1 MSSWLQLRHEP
12 LLNLDRAT
20 SQDEQE
26 IEIKPVIWILLAL
39 CGFVFFLTLAP
50 FAAFHIYLVTRNL
63 TSLEHMRPA
72 FPNIK
77 LPEHDLHP
85 LEAEGRPDRPARR
98 PSLDV
103 RRDRGW
109 RPDHMLN
116 RDERR
121 RAKRIAESNNPYD
134 LGWKRNVL
142 QVFDPDDKG
151 PSWRWFWPGGRGG
164 SSAIPEVL
172 SVAAIC

>member
-1 MSSWLQLRHEP
+1 M
-12 LLNLDRAT
+12 T

-26 IEIKPVIWILLAL
+26 IEIKPVIWILLTL

-50 FAAFHIYLVTRNL
+50 FAAFHIYLVSRNL

-85 LEAEGRPDRPARR
+85 LEVEGRPDRPARR

-134 LGWKRNVL
+134 LGWRRNVL
-142 QVFDPDDKG
+142 QVFDPDNKG

-164 SSAIPEVL
+164 SSVMPEVL
-172 SVAAIC
+172 SMGARC